1 MPKKKTLNVYEVI
14 ELLNKKII
22 SNTSLIKNNQTQT
35 TNSINEVK
43 LYLLE
48 ELKSNI
54 EETKKSI
61 KKRMDRFEIES
72 NKTLDKRQRK
82 LISNEFI
89 NLQSNISKDME
100 DLVEKVMNSR
110 IL

>member
-1 MPKKKTLNVYEVI
+1 
-14 ELLNKKII
+14 
-22 SNTSLIKNNQTQT
+22 
-35 TNSINEVK
+35 
-43 LYLLE
+43 
-48 ELKSNI
+48 
-54 EETKKSI
+54 
-61 KKRMDRFEIES
+61 MDRFEIES

>member
-1 MPKKKTLNVYEVI
+1 MSKKKTLNIYEVK

>member
-1 MPKKKTLNVYEVI
+1 MPKKKTLNIYEVI

-54 EETKKSI
+54 EETK
-61 KKRMDRFEIES
+61 
-72 NKTLDKRQRK
+72 
-82 LISNEFI
+82 
-89 NLQSNISKDME
+89 NL
-100 DLVEKVMNSR
+100 
-110 IL
+110 

>member
-1 MPKKKTLNVYEVI
+1 MSKKKTLNIYEVI

-48 ELKSNI
+48 ELKSI
-54 EETKKSI
+54 RS
-61 KKRMDRFEIES
+61 
-72 NKTLDKRQRK
+72 L
-82 LISNEFI
+82 L
-89 NLQSNISKDME
+89 
-100 DLVEKVMNSR
+100 EKE
-110 IL
+110 

>member
-1 MPKKKTLNVYEVI
+1 MPKKKTLNIYEVI